1 MRSFCPPDP
10 DGLLKKGRRLCILIT
25 YQFVRAAAK
34 HLIAHRDNYLHVLPS
49 HYNLDMLKVLLSRI
63 INIIKGIKIPQWFL
77 AVLIVVS
84 VFDTTSKMLNT
95 FLERVKGIF
104 ESWRNPEERQQ
115 QYKIDM
121 PHAFISV
128 FSVTLAAIL
137 LYNRMF
143 KLISVIIAI
152 FASAFYLRY
161 LIMVDGMKQREAKK
175 AKKMAKAL
183 STEKPEK
190 ADKKQL
196 RRPPESVDEPEIR
209 KVVYERQR
217 SAASQHDDTDA
228 SSYAAS
234 MDLNSQFKGAN
245 AKLRRRLKD
254 KLEERKD
261 KFRQKKPLKTMFQNL
276 KRSRDAGDTTDEGE
290 SEDEGEH

>member
-1 MRSFCPPDP
+1 MLK
-10 DGLLKKGRRLCILIT
+10 GLLAR
-25 YQFVRAAAK
+25 F
-34 HLIAHRDNYLHVLPS
+34 
-49 HYNLDMLKVLLSRI
+49 
-63 INIIKGIKIPQWFL
+63 INAIKDIKIPQRL
-77 AVLIVVS
+77 LVGLIAIS
-84 VFDTTSKMLNT
+84 VFDNISKMLNT
-95 FLERVKGIF
+95 FLARVRGII
-104 ESWRNPEERQQ
+104 ESWKNPEEDRQQ
-115 QYKIDM
+115 KYRIEI
-121 PHAFISV
+121 PHAVISV
-128 FSVTLAAIL
+128 ISVALAAIL

-161 LIMVDGMKQREAKK
+161 LIMVDGMKQKEAKK

-196 RRPPESVDEPEIR
+196 RRQTESVDEPEIR